1 MILEKLDNGVR
12 NEVVKFAL
20 ARNLEQ
26 AAMDIAN
33 HSLEFV
39 VFKNFRYF
47 VNHEAEMF
55 SCQATEHLKTC
66 LETGTGNGRV

>member
-39 VFKNFRYF
+39 VFKNFRDF

-55 SCQATEHLKTC
+55 NCQATERLKTSI
-66 LETGTGNGRV
+66 ETGMGNGSI